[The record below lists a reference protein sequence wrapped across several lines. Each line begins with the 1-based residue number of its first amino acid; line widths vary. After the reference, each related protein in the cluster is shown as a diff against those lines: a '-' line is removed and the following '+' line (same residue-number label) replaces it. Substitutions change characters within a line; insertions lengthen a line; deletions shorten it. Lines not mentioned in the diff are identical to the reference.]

1 MNRFQHD
8 KSYTPA
14 TGRPENSP
22 EQAARTGQHDILAP
36 RPASCRPSLQT
47 PASARTPMSKQ
58 HKQIDAH
65 DQATNEFIALA
76 NPLVDDRGLERN
88 LVSAALMAA
97 SGVYA
102 TFIAAGNQGF
112 LAENGV
118 DKVAG
123 IYKNNLAYIQ
133 KRKKEEL
140 EAQGLKPKPLAEV
153 QSDATN
159 PTATYHAQQ

>member
-1 MNRFQHD
+1 
-8 KSYTPA
+8 
-14 TGRPENSP
+14 
-22 EQAARTGQHDILAP
+22 
-36 RPASCRPSLQT
+36 
-47 PASARTPMSKQ
+47 MSKQ

-65 DQATNEFIALA
+65 NQATNEFIALA
-76 NPLVDDRGLERN
+76 NQLVNDRGFERN

-118 DKVAG
+118 DKVAS

-133 KRKKEEL
+133 KRKKDRKSTRL
-140 EAQGLKPKPLAEV
+140 NSSHVATSYAVFCLKKK
-153 QSDATN
+153 T
-159 PTATYHAQQ
+159 T

>member
-1 MNRFQHD
+1 
-8 KSYTPA
+8 
-14 TGRPENSP
+14 
-22 EQAARTGQHDILAP
+22 
-36 RPASCRPSLQT
+36 
-47 PASARTPMSKQ
+47 MSNK

-65 DQATNEFIALA
+65 NQATNEFIALA
-76 NPLVDDRGLERN
+76 NQLVNDRGFERN

-118 DKVAG
+118 DKVAS

-153 QSDATN
+153 QGDRKSTRLNSSHVATSYADFCLKKK
-159 PTATYHAQQ
+159 T